1 MAKSASPAR
10 SARLRGVCR
19 SLSANDRLAPA
30 ATNMQLMAR
39 CLAKEA
45 LCNAVWPVARQ
56 TLALTLLVLLIVTL
70 LFSKVLAVNFKFPRQ
85 SLPVCPTG
93 LSLVSARRK

>member
-19 SLSANDRLAPA
+19 SLSAINKLAPA

-39 CLAKEA
+39 CLAEAA
-45 LCNAVWPVARQ
+45 LCNAVCP
-56 TLALTLLVLLIVTL
+56 LINVE
-70 LFSKVLAVNFKFPRQ
+70 
-85 SLPVCPTG
+85 
-93 LSLVSARRK
+93 